1 MLSKRESQELKQGIN
16 PICRENGGEPDM
28 MMDIDILTLSS
39 GTSYTID
46 DLEKECAVLLLEG
59 EVKIK
64 YEDSEVI
71 AKRSTVFDEKPYC
84 LHVCKGVKI
93 TIEALEYSELVLQKA
108 FNERSFPSKLY
119 TPEIIVEDVLGD
131 GAMQGMARRKLR
143 NIFDYSN
150 APYSNMVMGEL
161 INAPGKWS
169 SYPPHG
175 HPQPEVYIYRFTETQ
190 GFGTGYIGD
199 NAYKVIHNSALLIP
213 GGPTHPQNAAPGY
226 GMYYCWM
233 IRHLP
238 NDPWQS
244 RIDDPAHTWLHDPDA
259 KIWDGLST

>member
-1 MLSKRESQELKQGIN
+1 MLSKRSSEKLKQGIN
-16 PICRENGGEPDM
+16 PICRENGGTPDM
-28 MMDIDILTLSS
+28 MMDIDLLYLAA
-39 GTSYTID
+39 GTSYVVHD
-46 DLEKECAVLLLEG
+46 QDKESAVLLLEG
-59 EVKIK
+59 EVKIS
-64 YEDSEVI
+64 YEGNNVI
-71 AKRSTVFDEKPYC
+71 AKRCSVFDEKPYC
-84 LHVCKGVKI
+84 IHTSKGVKI
-93 TIEALEYSELVLQKA
+93 SIEAIGDSELVLQKT
-108 FNERSFPSKLY
+108 FNSESFASHLY
-119 TPEIIVEDVLGD
+119 TPENVTEEILGD
-131 GAMQGMARRKLR
+131 SGMQGMARRKLR
-143 NIFDYSN
+143 GIFDYSN

-175 HPQPEVYIYRFTETQ
+175 HPQPEVYIYRFTKPQ

-199 NAYKVIHNSALLIP
+199 KAYKAIHNSALLIP

-244 RIDDPAHTWLHDPDA
+244 RIDDPAHTWLHDPEA
-259 KIWDGLST
+259 KIWDGLSN